1 MFMEAFLLVVFRMQA
16 ESRLHGH
23 GRRVRDALQH
33 RLSKL
38 PFDPGRTRAV
48 ALTLSWDRIRG
59 RPHMAWY
66 NLFTTDYGLMSLGV
80 IVGVIVIGAYLF
92 KKFNDL
98 SRRPPGEQQDW

>member
-1 MFMEAFLLVVFRMQA
+1 
-16 ESRLHGH
+16 
-23 GRRVRDALQH
+23 
-33 RLSKL
+33 
-38 PFDPGRTRAV
+38 
-48 ALTLSWDRIRG
+48 
-59 RPHMAWY
+59 MAWY